1 MAPFIALVGSF
12 LLFRALGA
20 LGVSTFRSWSRSLRW
35 ALAAMFLLTA
45 SAHFGGRRP
54 DLVRMVPPLFPA
66 PEILVTV
73 TGIAEIAGAVG
84 LLVPRVAPWAAA
96 GLGLLLVA
104 VFPANVH
111 AAREGLSIGG
121 APGTPLFP
129 RALLQIV
136 FLLATIG
143 AAFGRDSRDRRRASR
158 VEGA

>member
-1 MAPFIALVGSF
+1 
-12 LLFRALGA
+12 
-20 LGVSTFRSWSRSLRW
+20 
-35 ALAAMFLLTA
+35 
-45 SAHFGGRRP
+45 
-54 DLVRMVPPLFPA
+54 
-66 PEILVTV
+66 V

-84 LLVPRVAPWAAA
+84 LLVPRVARWAAA

-121 APGTPLFP
+121 APVTTLFP

-143 AAFGRDSRDRRRASR
+143 AAFGRDRRDRRRASR